1 MKKELYD
8 KLHKLWSKYGE
19 PKDCYEMGRLYRIM
33 QCIPHFRHRIVVD
46 LGCRTGRLTYELAQY
61 AKGYIGVEKEEAFFK
76 QALITQKYIDTPGAF
91 VNCSV
96 SWFLSKGPPWY
107 DALFASNILYHLT
120 PREIKLIENV
130 MFPKCRVVVVMSKEK
145 KRKESRCNELHKAE
159 NIQRWLGQAGFK
171 VYMKNKD
178 SPIVGLIGKK
188 SL

>member
-1 MKKELYD
+1 MKREIYDELY
-8 KLHKLWSKYGE
+8 KLWSKYGK
-19 PKDCYEMGRLYRIM
+19 PKDAFEMGRLYRIV
-33 QCIPHFRHRIVVD
+33 QCIPHLRNRIVVD

-61 AKGYIGVEKEEAFFK
+61 AKAYIGVEREKIFFK

-96 SWFLSKGPPWY
+96 ERFLLSTPPWY

-120 PREIKLIENV
+120 PREMRLIEEV
-130 MFPKCRVVVVMSKEK
+130 MFPRCRVVIVMSKEE
-145 KRKESRCNELHKAE
+145 KRKESRCNEMHKAE
-159 NIQRWLGQAGFK
+159 NIRLWLEQAGFK
-171 VYMKNKD
+171 VYLKSKD